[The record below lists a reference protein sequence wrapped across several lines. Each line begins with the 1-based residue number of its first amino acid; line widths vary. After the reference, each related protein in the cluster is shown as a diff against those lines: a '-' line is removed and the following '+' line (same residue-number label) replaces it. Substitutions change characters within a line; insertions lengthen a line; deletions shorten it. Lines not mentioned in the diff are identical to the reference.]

1 MILSQIFRRILRSL
15 RRPYKEKVLPSF
27 SAGLLVGIFLLS
39 SCTSTKTVPI
49 ETLRRDTLYIN
60 REHYDSIYINRTS
73 DTDRT
78 RDTITITKTMTEYRF
93 RLLRDTIYKTRID
106 SIPYEVRITEV
117 KEVPRPRNLFDNI
130 SYVCFGLI
138 IGGLL
143 FYFRKPLAALIC

>member
-1 MILSQIFRRILRSL
+1 MILSQILRRILRSL

-49 ETLRRDTLYIN
+49 ESLRHDTLYVN
-60 REHYDSIYINRTS
+60 KEHYDSIYIDNSHLIDRGS
-73 DTDRT
+73 DTVFIKDKL
-78 RDTITITKTMTEYRF
+78 IEYRF

-106 SIPYEVRITEV
+106 SIPYEVRITDV
-117 KEVPRPRNLFDNI
+117 KEVPRPRNLFDYI

-138 IGGLL
+138 IGGLVCKGL
-143 FYFRKPLAALIC
+143 KYSPIL